1 MRVRNTIND
10 ELLRVSYSEP
20 KNIKNFLRNW
30 SGLESLSLKGD
41 TVALCILADLKK
53 VTGIDPELYD
63 RHSREAFDE
72 GYKDGCLT
80 YYQFMSIAYT
90 LVLGY
95 SQEEIAYVM
104 GVVDHFVINK
114 NIHTGIKRIIKVLEG
129 GADEDKMQ
137 AGG

>member
-1 MRVRNTIND
+1 
-10 ELLRVSYSEP
+10 
-20 KNIKNFLRNW
+20 
-30 SGLESLSLKGD
+30 
-41 TVALCILADLKK
+41 
-53 VTGIDPELYD
+53 
-63 RHSREAFDE
+63 
-72 GYKDGCLT
+72 
-80 YYQFMSIAYT
+80 MSIAYT

-104 GVVDHFVINK
+104 GVVDHSVINK